1 MVVTP
6 DMMQTEGAVALAG
19 AAQQMVPVPPLEL
32 PDVNEWL
39 VAAGLVLIVMDILL
53 GVAKAVATKTLSSS
67 KMRIGLWHKTAY
79 LGIWAVA
86 WVFNFAVGYAD
97 VGFEVPAFDAVSVY
111 VIAME
116 GLSCVENIAAINPD
130 LKGSRLFGALDGVKE
145 KAGATADKDKKE
157 DENA

>member
-1 MVVTP
+1 MAFDPIMTSA
-6 DMMQTEGAVALAG
+6 GAVALAG
-19 AAQQMVPVPPLEL
+19 GAQQMVPVPPLEL

-39 VAAGLVLIVMDILL
+39 LVAGLVMIALDIVL
-53 GVAKAVATKTLSSS
+53 GVAKAIATKSLSSS
-67 KMRIGLWHKTAY
+67 KMRIGLWHKAAY

-86 WVFNFAVGYAD
+86 WIFNFAVGYAD
-97 VGFEVPAFDAVSVY
+97 IGFNVPAFDAVSIY

-130 LKGSRLFGALDGVKE
+130 LKGTKLLSALDGVRE
-145 KAGATADKDKKE
+145 KADATVGKDKKE